1 MCAGMIY
8 NLWRKLTE
16 DKEDILASRE
26 KSLASLGNSSSPLFT
41 FNKLV
46 SLHMGALCIGFMR
59 CVPKLTVYTA
69 CFGRLLPDLPT
80 VQSTMHVLCPIYCL
94 RKFTMKV

>member
-26 KSLASLGNSSSPLFT
+26 KSLASLGNP
-41 FNKLV
+41 
-46 SLHMGALCIGFMR
+46 SLH
-59 CVPKLTVYTA
+59 Y
-69 CFGRLLPDLPT
+69 
-80 VQSTMHVLCPIYCL
+80 
-94 RKFTMKV
+94 

>member
-1 MCAGMIY
+1 MIY

-41 FNKLV
+41 FNKLGL
-46 SLHMGALCIGFMR
+46 LHIHRKLCIVFMH
-59 CVPKLTVYTA
+59 CVLKLTVTA
-69 CFGRLLPDLPT
+69 CIGRSKVLYFVLFT
-80 VQSTMHVLCPIYCL
+80 VYGNVH
-94 RKFTMKV
+94 

>member
-26 KSLASLGNSSSPLFT
+26 KSLASLGIILSTYTKLQLNLEYRISYQKRTFHPASKIWRRVGIHSPNL
-41 FNKLV
+41 LI
-46 SLHMGALCIGFMR
+46 SLL
-59 CVPKLTVYTA
+59 
-69 CFGRLLPDLPT
+69 DL
-80 VQSTMHVLCPIYCL
+80 
-94 RKFTMKV
+94 

>member
-46 SLHMGALCIGFMR
+46 LLHMGALCIVFMH
-59 CVPKLTVYTA
+59 CVRKLTVHCMY
-69 CFGRLLPDLPT
+69 CKVISDLPT
-80 VQSTMHVLCPIYCL
+80 VQSSVLCPVYCL
-94 RKFTMKV
+94 RKCTLKV

>member
-46 SLHMGALCIGFMR
+46 YITTYGALCIAHGM
-59 CVPKLTVYTA
+59 CTEIDGTL
-69 CFGRLLPDLPT
+69 
-80 VQSTMHVLCPIYCL
+80 HVLEGYHPTTLYLHRLMTRSACPPGL
-94 RKFTMKV
+94 AGSRL